1 MDGLLTYDGSY
12 SVSIASTAVQDGTGN
27 LFAGLTSGIYAFRTV
42 AEKSY
47 KVLEILIVSVFTV
60 AGLAFWQRRRSGSIS
75 PIQPEEIQETQEPQ
89 EGPDGFQTM
98 KELQNLKSWHGAE
111 NFETLFEE
119 LRMLRKEDDQTVAYQ
134 PPLDDSYYA
143 TMEPLSAG
151 SSTVLEPDLSIINKA
166 RPISA
171 SRSAGEAGSAPD
183 SVEVYAYYAFPP
195 PASLEK
201 ACPPSSGPPALMD
214 HQGDLSLPSTP
225 RMLQDMQAP
234 LAVPPAVPNYGRS
247 RRPMSAHERSKTV
260 IKSLYDSLQSS
271 KPQRKTRPQSAP
283 SQRVQ
288 ERLVQSR
295 GVALFRE
302 FDRRLPSQTNLQT
315 LYFEAFGGENRPKS
329 RPSSATFQRY
339 ATVAIADSQFE
350 KALAFRRPTSAG
362 AILRRSQTEPAD
374 SWEIERE
381 HAQLREHAE
390 HEPSLKPSLNTLSA
404 SREDDLNE
412 VDFTHHT
419 HGKYILEKQITGEKT
434 SGLNLEELRSL
445 GMVWEKPQNA
455 RWSSEITQDFSLEG
469 PRQSVRPRQ
478 SRISVVMEQESD
490 LQTWEMMLKKAAPTP
505 QKAASPEHSPR
516 NEPGIGM
523 PWTWQSSSID
533 AVDANQHKD
542 SLASREQTKSGRWNR
557 KSYIWQFQKE
567 EEDKAAAEAK
577 EDDPAGSLGK
587 RHEALGIR
595 SRSSILRTQTFDSA
609 TDGQNA

>member
-1 MDGLLTYDGSY
+1 
-12 SVSIASTAVQDGTGN
+12 
-27 LFAGLTSGIYAFRTV
+27 
-42 AEKSY
+42 
-47 KVLEILIVSVFTV
+47 
-60 AGLAFWQRRRSGSIS
+60 
-75 PIQPEEIQETQEPQ
+75 
-89 EGPDGFQTM
+89 M

-119 LRMLRKEDDQTVAYQ
+119 LRMIRKEDDKTVAYQ

-171 SRSAGEAGSAPD
+171 SRSEGEGGSAPD
-183 SVEVYAYYAFPP
+183 GVEVYAYYVFPP
-195 PASLEK
+195 PASVEK

-225 RMLQDMQAP
+225 RMLQDMNAP
-234 LAVPPAVPNYGRS
+234 LAVPPAVPHYGRS

-271 KPQRKTRPQSAP
+271 KAQRKTRPQSAP

-288 ERLVQSR
+288 ARLVQSR

-302 FDRRLPSQTNLQT
+302 FDRRLPSQANLQT
-315 LYFEAFGGENRPKS
+315 LYFDTFDSESRPWS

-339 ATVAIADSQFE
+339 ATVAIVDSQFD
-350 KALAFRRPTSAG
+350 KALASRRPTSAG
-362 AILRRSQTEPAD
+362 AIMRRSQTEPAD
-374 SWEIERE
+374 SWEMERE

-390 HEPSLKPSLNTLSA
+390 HEPSLRPSLNILNA
-404 SREDDLNE
+404 AQEDDVQE
-412 VDFTHHT
+412 VDLTHHT
-419 HGKYILEKQITGEKT
+419 HGKHVLEKQKSGNKA

-445 GMVWEKPQNA
+445 GMVWEKPQNV
-455 RWSSEITQDFSLEG
+455 RSSSEVTQAFSLEG
-469 PRQSVRPRQ
+469 PRQSLRPRQ
-478 SRISVVMEQESD
+478 SRISVVIEQESD

-505 QKAASPEHSPR
+505 QKAACPEHLPP

-557 KSYIWQFQKE
+557 KSYIWQFRKEEE
-567 EEDKAAAEAK
+567 EEDKTAAEAK
-577 EDDPAGSLGK
+577 EVDPAGSLGK

-595 SRSSILRTQTFDSA
+595 SRSSTLRTQSFDPA
-609 TDGQNA
+609 TDGQNV